1 MKTVL
6 NVLGACALLLGVS
19 SGWAAEA
26 EEPAVMDVITID
38 TTNASEPYLATHKEF
53 TELYRQKGSQGE
65 RSLWFNAWGGTNTG
79 LAIVT
84 IRYPNMAALAA
95 DGVLVRSS
103 EYQAISQGFFEKG
116 FRVQSRA
123 IVIEQR

>member
-6 NVLGACALLLGVS
+6 NAMVACVLLLVAS
-19 SGWAAEA
+19 SSWAAEA
-26 EEPAVMDVITID
+26 EEPAVMDVVTID
-38 TTNASEPYLATHKEF
+38 TTNASEPYLATHNKF
-53 TELYRQKGSQGE
+53 TELYKQKGSQGE

-84 IRYPNMAALAA
+84 VRYPSMAALAA
-95 DGVLVRSS
+95 DGALVRSS
-103 EYQAISQGFFEKG
+103 EYQAIGQEFLEKG
-116 FRVQSRA
+116 FRVESRA